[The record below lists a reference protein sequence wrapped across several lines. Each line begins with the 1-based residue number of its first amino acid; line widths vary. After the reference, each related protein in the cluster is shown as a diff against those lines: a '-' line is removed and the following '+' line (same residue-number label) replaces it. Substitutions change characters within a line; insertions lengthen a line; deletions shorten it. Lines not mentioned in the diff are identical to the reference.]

1 MKDIELSKKNNIEM
15 LLLKIIS
22 EEDCY
27 GYQISQMIKEL
38 SSNILIIPEGT
49 MYPTLYKMLEKG
61 YISDYRKKVG
71 KRMERIYYHIEPQGV
86 IRLEELRDAY
96 YKISY
101 ATETILAYKA
111 SEMRAEGTN
120 GNG

>member
-27 GYQISQMIKEL
+27 GYQISRLIKEL
-38 SSNILIIPEGT
+38 SGNLIVVPEGT

-86 IRLEELRDAY
+86 IRLEELIDAY
-96 YKISY
+96 DKISH
-101 ATETILAYKA
+101 AIETILEYKV
-111 SEMRAEGTN
+111 SELRTEGKI